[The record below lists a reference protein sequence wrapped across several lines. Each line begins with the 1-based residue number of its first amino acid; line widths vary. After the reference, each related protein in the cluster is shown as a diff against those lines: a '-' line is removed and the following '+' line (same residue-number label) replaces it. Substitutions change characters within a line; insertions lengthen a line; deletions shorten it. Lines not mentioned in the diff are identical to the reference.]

1 MLYSTKDLTPAPRR
15 LPPLHESAA
24 GICIP
29 AVPSHQEIMDYY
41 SGSKLDYQLYNMSAD
56 NLSMHYGFWDQ
67 TTRTHRQA
75 LLNENRVVAELAAIC
90 GADRVAD
97 FGCGYG
103 ATAVWLAS
111 HVGCR
116 VHGITLSEEQVE
128 DANRLAGKHHVAHL
142 TAFSQA
148 DYHQSGLPAGSF
160 DVVIA
165 IESLAHSSQKECVL
179 REAFRVLKPGGRIAV
194 ADGFFGKPWTQLSD
208 REQEIARNCFAGV
221 HVPPLP
227 ERFEFEAWLSSA
239 GFIGVEWDDRT
250 QAILPT
256 ARRVNHLGR
265 ALMPVSRLCGVLG
278 LRALQ
283 PSHMRAFIDQYYAF
297 RDGLGVYGVYVAR
310 KAGIRIR
317 SGTGG
322 SRC

>member
-1 MLYSTKDLTPAPRR
+1 
-15 LPPLHESAA
+15 
-24 GICIP
+24 
-29 AVPSHQEIMDYY
+29 MDYY

-142 TAFSQA
+142 TEFSQA

-317 SGTGG
+317 SVT
-322 SRC
+322 SRSGCWPRTALAAEPPEAIDAPIS